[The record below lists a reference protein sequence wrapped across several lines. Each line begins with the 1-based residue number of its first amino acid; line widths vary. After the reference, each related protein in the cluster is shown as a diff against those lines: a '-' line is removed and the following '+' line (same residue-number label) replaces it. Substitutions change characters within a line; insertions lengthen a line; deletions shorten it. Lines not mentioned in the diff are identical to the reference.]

1 MPARS
6 AQLTATASN
15 RGAVPTEQPTIVSSL
30 LLIYIVVIGGVF
42 IFMTS
47 RGKNRR
53 QTQAQQLQ
61 AALVVG
67 AEVRTIG
74 GMVGEVVEV
83 TDEHVV
89 IETTPGTRL
98 KFVKSAVAGVIPP
111 AEPASESEEDEETEH
126 DGESEQDETSE
137 TEAAAGHAEP
147 SDAVPAP
154 SAEADAAGTDV
165 DADDA
170 ANHVASEPAK
180 R

>member
-1 MPARS
+1 M
-6 AQLTATASN
+6 
-15 RGAVPTEQPTIVSSL
+15 SSL
-30 LLIYIVVIGGVF
+30 LLVYIVVIGGVF

-47 RGKNRR
+47 RGNRR
-53 QTQAQQLQ
+53 RQSQAQQLQ
-61 AALVVG
+61 SALVVG

-74 GMVGEVVEV
+74 GMVGEVIEV

-111 AEPASESEEDEETEH
+111 AEPETEQDDEIEH
-126 DGESEQDETSE
+126 ADESEQEASE
-137 TEAAAGHAEP
+137 AEAAAEQGEP

-154 SAEADAAGTDV
+154 VAETDAAGAEAE
-165 DADDA
+165 ADDA
-170 ANHVASEPAK
+170 AHHVESEPAK

>member
-6 AQLTATASN
+6 AQPIATAAY
-15 RGAVPTEQPTIVSSL
+15 RGTVPIEQPITVSL
-30 LLIYIVVIGGVF
+30 LLIYVVVIGAVF

-47 RGKNRR
+47 RGNKKR
-53 QTQAQQLQ
+53 QAQAAQLQ
-61 AALVVG
+61 SALSVG

-89 IETTPGTRL
+89 IETTPDVRL

-111 AEPASESEEDEETEH
+111 AEPEAEELAEGEEPA
-126 DGESEQDETSE
+126 DD
-137 TEAAAGHAEP
+137 EAAAEQEPQGAEQPQGEGAEP

-154 SAEADAAGTDV
+154 AQDGDEQEKLRAASP
-165 DADDA
+165 A
-170 ANHVASEPAK
+170 AK